1 VSSASSPPEIAARH
15 AEDSFAGAAGAT
27 IAFQSWL
34 PEGEPRAVVVIAH
47 GVSEHG
53 GRYRYVVETLV
64 PAGFAVYAIDHRGHG
79 RSSGE
84 RAQIDR
90 MAYVLADLDTLIGR
104 VRAAHPG
111 LKLFLLGH
119 SMGGCVGLAYALR
132 HQEKL
137 DGLALSAPLAVIEA
151 APLPLRLVART
162 LSVVSPNT
170 RILEL
175 DGTAISRDPEEVR
188 AYDEDPLNFR
198 GKLPARTLQELVSV
212 VSEFEAA
219 VPELTLPLLVMY
231 GTADRLVPPAAGKM
245 VGERAGSTD
254 KTVQVYDGFY
264 HELFNEPAGERERP
278 LGALRDWLTERV
290 A

>member
-1 VSSASSPPEIAARH
+1 
-15 AEDSFAGAAGAT
+15 
-27 IAFQSWL
+27 
-34 PEGEPRAVVVIAH
+34 
-47 GVSEHG
+47 
-53 GRYRYVVETLV
+53 
-64 PAGFAVYAIDHRGHG
+64 
-79 RSSGE
+79 
-84 RAQIDR
+84 
-90 MAYVLADLDTLIGR
+90 
-104 VRAAHPG
+104 
-111 LKLFLLGH
+111 
-119 SMGGCVGLAYALR
+119 MGGCVGLAYALR